1 MSLTLLKTLTAEG
14 FVSPCYKWEK
24 NGELK
29 VFWVSDYD
37 NDADGLNGNPD
48 NDPAWQG
55 QTSLKL
61 RGQSLD
67 SYKVPGM
74 VVPGWL
80 PHAVGPIV
88 LGCKGRITDLRTN
101 NKVDVVVYDTGPT
114 TKNGEG
120 STRAAQLL
128 GINSNPNNGGI
139 DEPVILFECWPGI
152 AALVDGIQYDLQPS

>member
-1 MSLTLLKTLTAEG
+1 MLTLLKTLTGEG

-37 NDADGLNGNPD
+37 NDADGDNNNPD

-61 RGQSLD
+61 RGKSLD

-80 PHAVGPIV
+80 PAAVRPIV
-88 LGCKGRITDLRTN
+88 LGCKGRITDLRTGN
-101 NKVDVVVYDTGPT
+101 STAVVVYDTGPSA
-114 TKNGEG
+114 KNGEG
-120 STRAAQLL
+120 STCAATRLL
-128 GINSNPNNGGI
+128 INSNPNTGGV

-152 AALVDGIQYDLQPS
+152 AALVDGIQYDLQKS

>member
-1 MSLTLLKTLTAEG
+1 MLSLLRTLTGEG
-14 FVSPCYKWEK
+14 FVSPCYKWDK

-37 NDADGLNGNPD
+37 NDADGPNGNPD

-61 RGQSLD
+61 RGESLD

-80 PHAVGPIV
+80 PSSVGPIV
-88 LGCKGRITDLRTN
+88 LGCLGRITDLRTGF
-101 NKVDVVVYDTGPT
+101 KVEVVVYDTGPS

-120 STRAAQLL
+120 STCAAKLL
-128 GINSNPNNGGI
+128 HIDPNPNNGGI

-152 AALVDGIQYDLQPS
+152 PALIRGIQYELQHI